1 MKRIKE
7 KTKKSISITVDRKIC
22 DVLDEKINNHSKY
35 VEWLIYQDLLKNF
48 DKFFKIIQCFSDMNN
63 IEVICIMI
71 YVKIFTCHTFR
82 LLLFQ

>member
-48 DKFFKIIQCFSDMNN
+48 DNEEIKKII
-63 IEVICIMI
+63 I
-71 YVKIFTCHTFR
+71 
-82 LLLFQ
+82 